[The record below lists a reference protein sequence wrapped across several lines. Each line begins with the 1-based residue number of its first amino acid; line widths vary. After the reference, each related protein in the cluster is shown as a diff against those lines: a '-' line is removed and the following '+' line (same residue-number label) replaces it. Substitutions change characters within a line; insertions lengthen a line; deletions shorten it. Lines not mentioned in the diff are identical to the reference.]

1 MKLTPKPFIVSRI
14 SFLSAPPR
22 IVSSCDYKTVSEAS
36 VLNLFCNAIGK
47 PALNITWTRVLE
59 DGTNSKVWFVG
70 SSWVIGNITRNFT
83 GQYRCTADNGIGS
96 SVNHTISVNVLC
108 EYTLYFQLS
117 LILFFCPS
125 LCEPALFAGKFS
137 CHVLILCFSIEDEIL
152 KIMVRLVYELPY
164 L

>member
-1 MKLTPKPFIVSRI
+1 MKIIKKNFVIVIMKLHQSHLLSCI

-22 IVSSCDYKTVSEAS
+22 IISPSDYKTVNEAS

-47 PALNITWTRVLE
+47 PAPNITWTRVLE
-59 DGTNSKVWFVG
+59 DGTNSKVQFVG

-117 LILFFCPS
+117 LILFF
-125 LCEPALFAGKFS
+125 A
-137 CHVLILCFSIEDEIL
+137 
-152 KIMVRLVYELPY
+152 
-164 L
+164 